1 MYEYCDERGIPYQR
15 CGKLIVAK
23 DASEVPAL
31 DELER
36 RATTN
41 GVPGLRRLAG
51 DEIADVE
58 PHCVGEAALHS
69 PNTGIVDFAA
79 VAARWPPSCDEAG
92 ASVVTGAG
100 VESVWTT
107 AGGITARHGQG
118 PDPRPLPGLLRGAV
132 VGPDGRAGRRRP
144 RPAHRALPRGLPAPE
159 ARRSATWSR
168 A

>member
-36 RATTN
+36 RATEN
-41 GVPGLRRLAG
+41 GVPGLRRLTG
-51 DEIADVE
+51 DQIAEVE

-79 VAARWPPSCDEAG
+79 VAAR
-92 ASVVTGAG
+92 
-100 VESVWTT
+100 
-107 AGGITARHGQG
+107 
-118 PDPRPLPGLLRGAV
+118 
-132 VGPDGRAGRRRP
+132 DGRRPARGRR
-144 RPAHRALPRGLPAPE
+144 
-159 ARRSATWSR
+159 AR
-168 A
+168 